1 MRTNRKLQN
10 NYNFQKLNIG
20 SGELPPI
27 DYITPLSSY
36 RDNYEHVK
44 YVPTLPDV
52 YENIQYCTDRIEDDD
67 LSYGESYSGIPPFD
81 MQPEIKFGASGEIPE
96 LLRKYYFLKY
106 YLYYNPGKLEV
117 FGNLPNI
124 EWSAVSGYSHFDSL
138 VEDLIENNGVSA
150 EQSFNNSELLEDF
163 EQEYQAF
170 ITELRN
176 RNNTPGLG
184 STYTPSVYFN
194 EYEYD
199 YSSGFSGQE

>member
-44 YVPTLPDV
+44 HVPTLPDV

-81 MQPEIKFGASGEIPE
+81 EQPHIEFGASGEIPE

-106 YLYYNPGKLEV
+106 YLYYNPGKLAV
-117 FGNLPNI
+117 FGDLPNI
-124 EWSAVSGYSHFDSL
+124 EWSAVSGSSQFDSL
-138 VEDLIENNGVSA
+138 VDDFISNVSA
-150 EQSFNNSELLEDF
+150 DQNSAYNSVLLDDF

-176 RNNTPGLG
+176 RNNTPGLA

-194 EYEYD
+194 KDEYD